1 MYNTI
6 VLPTLLGVA
15 TVAGAGMIVPQV
27 ARLHRTGTTDGV
39 SATWVGV
46 GIVMNLWWL
55 AYAVAIGR
63 WGLIPVSVG
72 GVVLYAVM
80 ATQLVNLVGP
90 GVLGAVARGH
100 LIGLAPA
107 VGLAAGGWPTA
118 GLIIGLLYG
127 AVFAPAVWSAVR
139 SSSVAGISTVTWSL
153 AWLEAVVWL
162 LYGATTADA
171 ALLVGGLGG
180 TVMSSI
186 ILVRLAAARSAT
198 IGQRSLAPI
207 GGR

>member
-1 MYNTI
+1 MYHSL

-15 TVAGAGMIVPQV
+15 TVSGAGMIVPQV

-63 WGLIPVSVG
+63 WGLVPVSVG
-72 GVVLYAVM
+72 GVALYVVM
-80 ATQLVNLVGP
+80 AAQLVNLAGP
-90 GVLGAVARGH
+90 GVIGAVAQGH

-107 VGLAAGGWPTA
+107 VGLIAGGWPTA

-139 SSSVAGISTVTWSL
+139 SSSVAGISTMTWSL
-153 AWLEAVVWL
+153 AWVEAVVWL
-162 LYGATTADA
+162 IYGATTADA
-171 ALLVGGLGG
+171 ALLVGGFGG

-186 ILVRLAAARSAT
+186 ILVRLFAART
-198 IGQRSLAPI
+198 NRHLAVPAVP
-207 GGR
+207 

>member
-1 MYNTI
+1 MFNTI
-6 VLPTLLGVA
+6 VLPTMLGVA

-39 SATWVGV
+39 SATWIGV
-46 GIVMNLWWL
+46 GIAMNLWWL

-63 WGLIPVSVG
+63 LGLIPVSVG
-72 GVVLYAVM
+72 GAALYGVM
-80 ATQLVNLVGP
+80 ALQLVGLLGP
-90 GVLGAVARGH
+90 SALGPVARGH

-107 VGLAAGGWPTA
+107 AALVAGGWPAA
-118 GLIIGLLYG
+118 GLTIGLLYG
-127 AVFAPAVWSAVR
+127 AVFAPAVWSALR
-139 SSSVAGISTVTWSL
+139 SPSVAGISTVTWVL

-162 LYGATTADA
+162 IYGASTSDV

-186 ILVRLAAARSAT
+186 ILLRLGGARAWNP
-198 IGQRSLAPI
+198 RRPI
-207 GGR
+207 GVPAG

>member
-15 TVAGAGMIVPQV
+15 TVSGAGMIVPQV

-55 AYAVAIGR
+55 AYATAIGR
-63 WGLIPVSVG
+63 LGLIPVSVG
-72 GVVLYAVM
+72 GVVLYGVM
-80 ATQLVNLVGP
+80 AVQLVRLVGP
-90 GVLGAVARGH
+90 GVLRAVARGH

-107 VGLAAGGWPTA
+107 VGLTAGGWPAA
-118 GLIIGLLYG
+118 GLVIGLLYG

-139 SSSVAGISTVTWSL
+139 SSSVAGISSATWLL
-153 AWLEAVVWL
+153 AWIEAVIWL
-162 LYGATTADA
+162 IYGATTADV

-180 TVMSSI
+180 TAMSSI
-186 ILVRLAAARSAT
+186 ILVRLIGARTAGSGRA
-198 IGQRSLAPI
+198 LALPA
-207 GGR
+207 G